1 MNVKLAKLVVERGYL
16 TLDNLKIAVEDQ
28 KNTNR
33 PLGEILINKGFITEK
48 QLLDLTNLDN
58 EYPCVNLVN
67 IDIPDSVIKLISKE
81 TAAENNLIPFSI
93 DVTYLSV
100 AMIDPSNIVLIDE
113 LRFLTGYNINPFI
126 TEFSNIKNSLI
137 KYYGID
143 INEQYK
149 EVIKEDS
156 PQGTESEDKL
166 DLSVKET
173 PVDNLDLSVEE
184 NSTFQQDQPDTS
196 GNGEFQSSPSSDVS
210 STYEPPSQQINIESN
225 NQDIGV
231 DEPQNITE
239 EKSEQ
244 TSFQVSQVEERDKDP
259 QAIVDDKDPIDRVDV
274 FELSPS
280 ELKESREYDKR
291 VQEEQKSQST
301 QSQYQRFNPVS
312 EQESVKQET
321 EKTESPATDFQNMF
335 QNPAQEQQQDITNDG
350 QNVQSA
356 QDEFGTQFKPVLDT
370 PEVEVDQTH
379 DNFQGFSA
387 PQQQETVNAFQSSE
401 SEVMPESLDQDNI
414 LHTESGGGSEVNY
427 FNPPEQPPSF
437 EAAQQEVTID
447 SDNELKSINLDNS
460 HDTTESI
467 DKDFDKQESLENL
480 EVKKE
485 VEIDKSPSFDAPTA
499 ISDHQEPQDEGKVI
513 QLKDE
518 SLEEDDDIIRPTVLV
533 VDDSH
538 TVQKIVSITLRGH
551 GYNVEVSSNALQAL
565 AKLNDCIPDIIFI
578 DINLPHM
585 DGYQLCKVIKS
596 NDLTKAVPVVMLSDK
611 TGFFDKIRGKMV
623 GAADYITKPFE
634 PSTLISTIEKQGIN
648 ITKTI

>member
-1 MNVKLAKLVVERGYL
+1 
-16 TLDNLKIAVEDQ
+16 
-28 KNTNR
+28 
-33 PLGEILINKGFITEK
+33 
-48 QLLDLTNLDN
+48 
-58 EYPCVNLVN
+58 
-67 IDIPDSVIKLISKE
+67 
-81 TAAENNLIPFSI
+81 
-93 DVTYLSV
+93 
-100 AMIDPSNIVLIDE
+100 
-113 LRFLTGYNINPFI
+113 
-126 TEFSNIKNSLI
+126 
-137 KYYGID
+137 
-143 INEQYK
+143 
-149 EVIKEDS
+149 
-156 PQGTESEDKL
+156 
-166 DLSVKET
+166 
-173 PVDNLDLSVEE
+173 
-184 NSTFQQDQPDTS
+184 
-196 GNGEFQSSPSSDVS
+196 
-210 STYEPPSQQINIESN
+210 
-225 NQDIGV
+225 
-231 DEPQNITE
+231 
-239 EKSEQ
+239 
-244 TSFQVSQVEERDKDP
+244 
-259 QAIVDDKDPIDRVDV
+259 
-274 FELSPS
+274 
-280 ELKESREYDKR
+280 
-291 VQEEQKSQST
+291 
-301 QSQYQRFNPVS
+301 
-312 EQESVKQET
+312 
-321 EKTESPATDFQNMF
+321 MF

-356 QDEFGTQFKPVLDT
+356 QDEFGTQFKAAVDT

-401 SEVMPESLDQDNI
+401 SEVMPESRDQDNI

-427 FNPPEQPPSF
+427 FNPPKQPPSF

-460 HDTTESI
+460 HDTIESFN
-467 DKDFDKQESLENL
+467 KDFDKQESLENL

-485 VEIDKSPSFDAPTA
+485 VEIKSPSFDAPTA
-499 ISDHQEPQDEGKVI
+499 IPDHQEPQDEGKVI

-538 TVQKIVSITLRGH
+538 TVQKIVSITLSGH

-623 GAADYITKPFE
+623 GAADYNTKPFE